1 MGVGRGVLATPWIL
15 KFSAKKSCIFSFEGK
30 NQIPPLF
37 APPWKNSGK
46 IPSGPP
52 PLGKILPKPMPV
64 LQKVNLCE
72 SKLVD
77 LTTEGVLSMIG
88 KQNGFAELMMKAVP
102 HAFMAHHYVIPQEDL
117 C

>member
-1 MGVGRGVLATPWIL
+1 
-15 KFSAKKSCIFSFEGK
+15 
-30 NQIPPLF
+30 
-37 APPWKNSGK
+37 
-46 IPSGPP
+46 
-52 PLGKILPKPMPV
+52 MPV

-117 C
+117 CWVKFIGANAEQFQAN